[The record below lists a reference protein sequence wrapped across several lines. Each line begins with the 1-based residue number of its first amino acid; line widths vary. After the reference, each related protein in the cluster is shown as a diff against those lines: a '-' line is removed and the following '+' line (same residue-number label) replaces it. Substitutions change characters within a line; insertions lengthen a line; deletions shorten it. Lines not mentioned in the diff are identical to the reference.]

1 MPLAPQDTRAD
12 EVALPVARKPR
23 NQKHLMVPGSPRPQS
38 RYSTSAEQVQKWVLS
53 SLAIVTLAH
62 LSAGIVVAALFAPA
76 DRVDAR
82 VGLLVIAAAFGVLG
96 VVAVL
101 LIHKKRPVSPWLAA
115 GLLPSLVG
123 ACVMYW
129 R

>member
-1 MPLAPQDTRAD
+1 
-12 EVALPVARKPR
+12 
-23 NQKHLMVPGSPRPQS
+23 MVPGSPRPQS

-53 SLAIVTLAH
+53 SLAVVTLGH

-82 VGLLVIAAAFGVLG
+82 VGLLVIAGIFGMLG

-101 LIHKKRPVSPWLAA
+101 LIHKKRPVSPWLAV
-115 GLLPSLVG
+115 GSLPAVVG
-123 ACVMYW
+123 ACLMSW